1 MKRQFTLIVFLVL
14 LASTVVAQ
22 QFGCSTLDT
31 NLCYLSQP
39 FPPVEFQIERKYE
52 NESTIAVYQTPLLAD
67 LDGDCVPEILIA
79 GTRDLIW
86 ENPRITKD
94 IIVIDSRTGNTRF
107 TIPTEYYSWYSQ
119 LNFAIA
125 DVDNDGIPEIIMATA
140 DYPDTPVNLRRR
152 LICYNLDGSIKWVSN
167 TRIGQNFSIQIGG
180 TVGLADFNQDGIPE
194 VYVYNEIF
202 NAQTGVKLIDGGNNG
217 RGFYR
222 EQSSLGVISLT
233 LAADLDDNPNDLELA
248 CGYTIYKVDITNV
261 NGTAG
266 NSMTPYNISIDG
278 SFRDGLTSVVDINS
292 DGNLDVLVS
301 TFGPPGQSILYAFT
315 LENGV
320 PTLIA
325 RTNLPANSGFINQT
339 GVPMSGI
346 VDGSGENSIIMCRA
360 RALLHYKYN
369 GTQEFQLIWNIP
381 TNDESGETGITLF
394 DFNQNGINEIVY
406 RDEENLRII
415 DGSQNPPQ
423 DLATFTCRSG
433 TGFEMPIVGDIDNT
447 GETKICVTCGE
458 TNVTRFGRLTVFGA
472 PEGSQPWAPSRGVWN
487 QYAYYIFNINDDLT
501 VPQRQLNNASHAEGA
516 FNSIYVQASLVS
528 DDGVFLQRAPNL
540 TIEADC
546 LVFDESTGEWVV
558 NITVRNQANAS
569 LRSEAG
575 VIVAA
580 FDRHPDEGGTVVG
593 QTTINIA
600 LNPGESSG
608 NIQLRLPIDF
618 YESLYLVVNYSGV
631 GTDSQDPR
639 FYGSAECTYE
649 DNIIQLLDLPEV
661 VEEMAFICPG
671 ESIIIDGEELSEPG
685 IYYITNSRADGCDSS
700 MLIVRLQVDESLDF
714 EENITACDQYIW
726 YGQLIEVS
734 GTYVYQSE
742 NDLGCD
748 SIVTLNLQLFSSI
761 EINETQ
767 VACDSLIWNGEVLRE
782 SGQYQAILSTLH
794 GCDSIITID
803 LEVFESTTIHET
815 EVACDSLLWNGEVL
829 RESGQY
835 EVIYSNVNG
844 CDSIITIDLEVF
856 VSIAIHETEVACDS
870 LLWNGEVLRESGQY
884 EVIYSNVNGCDS
896 IITIDLEVF
905 ESIAIHET
913 QSACDSLI
921 WNGEVL
927 RESGQFQA
935 ILSTIQGCDSL
946 VTLELDIRNSSFEL
960 EEVSEC
966 DEYLWR
972 DRLLTESGLYFDT
985 LQNVVGCDSILA
997 LNLSVNSF
1005 FREEE
1010 TESCGEYLWG
1020 INGELY
1026 TASGNYI
1033 ENYTN
1038 AFGCDSTEVL
1048 NLTIFPDFAN
1058 EKIVN
1063 ACGTYTWELSG
1074 ETYTETGIYTESFLS
1089 VHGCDSVYV
1098 LDLEIWPEY
1107 RVVESISVEEEYIWP
1122 VNGMFYDLPGTYV
1135 VEFSSADGCDSI
1147 HILELDLRIAVDINF
1162 PNIIKLDSDRNGGFT
1177 IYGNRAVL
1185 GIELIEVYDRWG
1197 NQVAK
1202 IQNILP
1208 NDPSVGWDGKF
1219 NGQTVVNGI
1228 YAWIARVNLIDGTE
1242 RTLTGDLTV
1251 VR

>member
-575 VIVAA
+575 VIVAV

-593 QTTINIA
+593 QTTINID

-608 NIQLRLPIDF
+608 NIQLRLPLDF

-639 FYGSAECTYE
+639 FYASPECTYE
-649 DNIIQLLDLPEV
+649 DNIIQLLDLPDV

-685 IYYITNSRADGCDSS
+685 IYYITNRRADGCDSS
-700 MLIVRLQVDESLDF
+700 MLIVWLQIDESLDF
-714 EENITACDQYIW
+714 EENITACDEYLW
-726 YGQLIEVS
+726 YGQLIDVA
-734 GTYVYQSE
+734 GTYVYQSD

-748 SIVTLNLQLFSSI
+748 SIVTLNLQLFESVQM
-761 EINETQ
+761 NEEQ
-767 VACDSLIWNGEVLRE
+767 AACDSLVWNGEVLRE
-782 SGQYQAILSTLH
+782 SGEYQAL
-794 GCDSIITID
+794 
-803 LEVFESTTIHET
+803 
-815 EVACDSLLWNGEVL
+815 
-829 RESGQY
+829 
-835 EVIYSNVNG
+835 
-844 CDSIITIDLEVF
+844 
-856 VSIAIHETEVACDS
+856 
-870 LLWNGEVLRESGQY
+870 
-884 EVIYSNVNGCDS
+884 
-896 IITIDLEVF
+896 
-905 ESIAIHET
+905 
-913 QSACDSLI
+913 
-921 WNGEVL
+921 
-927 RESGQFQA
+927 
-935 ILSTIQGCDSL
+935 LSTIHGCDSL
-946 VTLELDIRNSSFEL
+946 VSLDLNIINSSFVL
-960 EEVSEC
+960 EEVTEC
-966 DEYLWR
+966 DEYIWR
-972 DRLLTESGLYFDT
+972 DRILIETGLYVDT
-985 LQNVVGCDSILA
+985 LQNTMGCDSVLA
-997 LNLSVNSF
+997 INLRLNSYIDELEV
-1005 FREEE
+1005 
-1010 TESCGEYLWG
+1010 ESCREYIWG
-1020 INGELY
+1020 INGETY
-1026 TASGNYI
+1026 TESGTYTEIYI
-1033 ENYTN
+1033 NS
-1038 AFGCDSTEVL
+1038 FGCDSIEIL

-1058 EKIVN
+1058 EEMTN
-1063 ACGTYTWELSG
+1063 ACGAYTWELSG
-1074 ETYTETGIYTESFLS
+1074 ETYTETGMYTESFLS
-1089 VHGCDSVYV
+1089 IHGCDSVYV

-1107 RVVESISVEEEYIWP
+1107 QIVESISVEEEYIWP

-1147 HILELDLRIAVDINF
+1147 HILELNLRIAVEIYF
-1162 PNIIKLDSDRNGGFT
+1162 PNIIKMDSDRNGGFT
-1177 IYGNRAVL
+1177 IYGNRSLV
-1185 GIELIEVYDRWG
+1185 GIEFIEVYDRWG
-1197 NQVAK
+1197 KQVAK
-1202 IQNILP
+1202 IQNISP
-1208 NDPSVGWDGKF
+1208 NDPTMGWDGRF
-1219 NGQTVVNGI
+1219 NGQTVVNGV